1 MIEDLGCCIGCDRPM
16 GRESRVRELGIAKY
30 SGKGRCD
37 MCAKHARKAAE
48 WDATTLLPTRPE
60 WMLSA
65 PCSTVDPDMWFD
77 HTQVVLA
84 KRICNTTC
92 QFRAACLSYA
102 VRSGELHGVWGGLS
116 APERAR
122 LTEADLFE
130 DLPDELAA

>member
-1 MIEDLGCCIGCDRPM
+1 M

-65 PCSTVDPDMWFD
+65 PCASADPEIWYDHLTVV
-77 HTQVVLA
+77 TA
-84 KRICNTTC
+84 KAICDTC
-92 QFRAACLSYA
+92 PFKSPCVTYA
-102 VRSGELHGVWGGLS
+102 ITHGEIWGVWGGLS
-116 APERAR
+116 APQRVGM
-122 LTEADLFE
+122 TEAGLFLE
-130 DLPDELAA
+130 AA